1 MYGPLGKLALIGL
14 KATKP
19 QLGGMFDLTHRP
31 LQKYT
36 SNTNGETP
44 SEAIS
49 YKTKLITSIFC
60 WNSICRESFSNNGL
74 DIGSLS
80 HNSANFSTLS
90 SSPRISQC
98 DYKNQENTDNCQSQ
112 YHAAKN
118 QLLRATRE
126 ATQNSSVD

>member
-19 QLGGMFDLTHRP
+19 QLGGMFDLPIARF
-31 LQKYT
+31 KKCT
-36 SNTNGETP
+36 SITNGETP
-44 SEAIS
+44 SEAIA

-90 SSPRISQC
+90 SSPRISHC
-98 DYKNQENTDNCQSQ
+98 DHKKQENTDNRQSQ
-112 YHAAKN
+112 YRAAKD